1 MITFSKKSIDQL
13 INDETGGKDYY
24 NKFLAA
30 PSWPTGASGVTVGM
44 GYDLGYNTREQIR
57 EDWEGKVNGNILNY
71 MLNVAGIKGANAG
84 GKVTQAVKGFKISWE
99 LAYEVFT
106 TDTLPRF
113 AKELVRA
120 YPNTVNLTPDA
131 SGALL
136 SLVFNRGTST
146 EGSKRR
152 EMKELKPLI
161 DMITPSSILTE
172 ASTVLRYKSIAD
184 KVREMKRLW
193 DGKDDKTLLSTLSEK
208 RMTAL
213 LTRRE
218 REAVLIENSIH
229 KYEASE
235 LVTLELL

>member
-1 MITFSKKSIDQL
+1 
-13 INDETGGKDYY
+13 
-24 NKFLAA
+24 
-30 PSWPTGASGVTVGM
+30 
-44 GYDLGYNTREQIR
+44 
-57 EDWEGKVNGNILNY
+57 
-71 MLNVAGIKGANAG
+71 
-84 GKVTQAVKGFKISWE
+84 
-99 LAYEVFT
+99 
-106 TDTLPRF
+106 
-113 AKELVRA
+113 
-120 YPNTVNLTPDA
+120 
-131 SGALL
+131 
-136 SLVFNRGTST
+136 
-146 EGSKRR
+146 
-152 EMKELKPLI
+152 
-161 DMITPSSILTE
+161 MITPSSILTE